1 MSRTPRRPQEL
12 VGHIFSAAEVI
23 SSGILTKGELRS
35 KAWRPLFRG
44 VYADARATLSHEAR
58 CEAAAKWLLPPQAVI
73 AGRSAV
79 AIHGGP
85 APGDGDPIDVLIPPG
100 HRFGPVHGIRVH
112 ASEIA
117 GGEVI
122 ELPRLTVTSPLRSC
136 WDLAQWYD
144 LVEAVVQVDALL
156 GLGAVKADA
165 LSEQADLR
173 VEARGGRRFAA
184 VAGLADGGAA
194 SPPESRTR
202 VGLVLAG
209 LPRPV
214 TQHIIDAAGRFVA
227 RVDLAWPRY
236 RVAVEYD
243 GVWHAQSDQFHR
255 DRRRLNELVGQDW
268 IVLHLTARRLHT
280 DFAGFVAEVTHALT
294 TRGWHR

>member
-1 MSRTPRRPQEL
+1 MSRTPRRPQQL

-23 SSGILTKGELRS
+23 SSGILTRGELRS

-44 VYADARATLSHEAR
+44 VYADARTTFSHEAR
-58 CEAAAKWLLPPQAVI
+58 CRAAVRWLLPPRAVI
-73 AGRSAV
+73 AGRSAAAV
-79 AIHGGP
+79 HGGP
-85 APGDGDPIDVLIPPG
+85 EPADGDPVDVLIPPG

-112 ASEIA
+112 TADMA
-117 GGEVI
+117 DDEVVGF
-122 ELPRLTVTSPLRSC
+122 PRLTVTSPLRTC
-136 WDLAQWYD
+136 WDLTQWYD

-156 GLGAVKADA
+156 GLGAVKPAELA
-165 LSEQADLR
+165 EESARRLER
-173 VEARGGRRFAA
+173 RGGRRFAA
-184 VAGLADGGAA
+184 VTGLADGGAA

-214 TQHIIDAAGRFVA
+214 TQHVIDAAGRFVA

-243 GVWHAQSDQFHR
+243 GVWHARTDQFHR
-255 DRRRLNELVGQDW
+255 DRRRLNDLVGQDW
-268 IVLHLTARRLHT
+268 IVLHLTAHRLRT
-280 DFAGFVAEVTHALT
+280 DFAGFVAEVAHALT
-294 TRGWHR
+294 VRGWHR